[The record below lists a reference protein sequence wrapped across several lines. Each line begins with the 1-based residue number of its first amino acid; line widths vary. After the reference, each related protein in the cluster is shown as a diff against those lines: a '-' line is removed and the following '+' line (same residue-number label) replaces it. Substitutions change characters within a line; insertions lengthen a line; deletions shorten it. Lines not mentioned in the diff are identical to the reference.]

1 MKTIIKKYYFYLIL
15 LLCLLPAVVPVF
27 KPYVSGTADG
37 LGHRFRLVS
46 FYNSLNQGIMR
57 PRWAGEAALG
67 YGAPTFLFNY
77 PLPYYL
83 ASLILKAGFSVN
95 QSGQL
100 LSAAALLLSGFAM
113 YILGKK
119 LTGEKI
125 AGLVASVVY
134 VYAPYHLLM
143 TYLYDAWGEI
153 LAFIFPPLIL
163 YFIFKLNNQAVLE
176 IQKEKSQIQNPKSQT
191 NPKSK
196 IQKIISYLNLKFYLK
211 FELWNWDF
219 ILLILSWFLF
229 ILSHNVSAV
238 MFAPILLLFAFV
250 FGGFKIKP
258 FIMILNTFILGVI
271 ISAFFWLPAFVLQN
285 EMRYPQFL
293 AGESVMRG
301 SFFKSFTTLI
311 NNATQVIRNGI
322 ANYSDFTVG
331 WPILFISVLSLFV
344 IVYFIYRK
352 VFTGK
357 SNPERTGKRMSNLLQ
372 NKKIIQI
379 VWILIVFLFSLY
391 LVNYLS
397 NWLWGFIYFHFTLYP
412 FRFLFPAT
420 FLGSMMGALL
430 VSQIFNNSLDKT
442 GQTKKILWLTGIAT
456 ITVFSVVQGMPYT
469 KPYID
474 IFPFPDSYFFQR
486 QTVTSAPGTR
496 KNMLIKE
503 FLPLRAD
510 DSFLNEEEARDRRE
524 EMVITKGLGTIRIV
538 GSGSEKISA
547 RIEAKDNITATVN
560 RFYFPN
566 WKVYDRGVQIPIEWD
581 SNGRILLSLDPGN
594 HNLQLIFTV
603 SGIEKIGYLI
613 TLLGLIILF
622 WEIRIFR

>member
-1 MKTIIKKYYFYLIL
+1 MITIFKKYYFYFIL
-15 LLCLLPAVVPVF
+15 LLCLLPAVVPIF

-46 FYNSLNQGIMR
+46 FYKSLNQGIMH

-67 YGAPTFLFNY
+67 YGAPTFLYNY
-77 PLPYYL
+77 LLPYYL

-100 LSAAALLLSGFAM
+100 LSAAALLLSGFIM
-113 YILGKK
+113 YFLGNK
-119 LTGEKI
+119 LTGKKI

-143 TYLYDAWGEI
+143 TYLYDAWGEM

-163 YFIFKLNNQAVLE
+163 CLFLCLIGQINQIRKTL
-176 IQKEKSQIQNPKSQT
+176 
-191 NPKSK
+191 
-196 IQKIISYLNLKFYLK
+196 F
-211 FELWNWDF
+211 F
-219 ILLILSWFLF
+219 ILLVLSWFLF

-238 MFAPILLLFAFV
+238 MFAPILLFLAFV

-285 EMRYPQFL
+285 EMKYPQFL
-293 AGESVMRG
+293 AGESDMRG

-311 NNATQVIRNGI
+311 NNATQVIRNGT
-322 ANYSDFTVG
+322 ASYSDFTVG
-331 WPILFISVLSLFV
+331 WPILFIAVISLLV

-357 SNPERTGKRMSNLLQ
+357 SNPERTGRKISNLLQ
-372 NKKIIQI
+372 NKEIIQMGG
-379 VWILIVFLFSLY
+379 VLIIFLFSLY

-420 FLGSMMGALL
+420 FLGSIMGAFL
-430 VSQIFNNSLDKT
+430 VSQFFYKSLDKT
-442 GQTKKILWLTGIAT
+442 GKTKKILWWAGAT
-456 ITVFSVVQGMPYT
+456 AVIVFSVIQGMPYT

-503 FLPLRAD
+503 FLPLWAD
-510 DSFLNEEEARDRRE
+510 ESFLNEEEIKDRRE
-524 EMVITKGLGTIRIV
+524 EMVITEGE
-538 GSGSEKISA
+538 GSVRVVELGSEKISA
-547 RIEAKDNITATVN
+547 QIEAKDNITLTVN

-566 WKVYDRGVQIPIEWD
+566 WKVYDRGVQTPIEQD
-581 SNGRILLSLDPGN
+581 NNGRILLSLDPGN

-613 TLLGLIILF
+613 SLLGLIILF
-622 WEIRIFR
+622 WEIRILR

>member
-15 LLCLLPAVVPVF
+15 LLCLLPAIVPIF

-46 FYNSLNQGIMR
+46 FYNSLNQGIMH

-113 YILGKK
+113 YILAKF

-125 AGLVASVVY
+125 AGVVASVVY

-153 LAFIFPPLIL
+153 LAFIFPPLIFYL
-163 YFIFKLNNQAVLE
+163 MIGLINKSNIYQQHDKDKILNIKDKKYLLKIKNIFNFSSVYFIFNFL
-176 IQKEKSQIQNPKSQT
+176 
-191 NPKSK
+191 
-196 IQKIISYLNLKFYLK
+196 F
-211 FELWNWDF
+211 
-219 ILLILSWFLF
+219 LIFSWVLF

-238 MFAPILLLFAFV
+238 MFAPILLLLALV
-250 FGGFKIKP
+250 FGEFKIKP

-285 EMRYPQFL
+285 EMKYPQFL
-293 AGESVMRG
+293 TGESVMRG
-301 SFFKSFTTLI
+301 SFFKSFTTLTS
-311 NNATQVIRNGI
+311 NATQVIKNGT

-344 IVYFIYRK
+344 IVYIIYRR

-357 SNPERTGKRMSNLLQ
+357 SNSERTGRKISNLLQ
-372 NKKIIQI
+372 NKEIIQMGGVSI
-379 VWILIVFLFSLY
+379 IFLFSLY

-397 NWLWGFIYFHFTLYP
+397 NWLWGFIYFHFILYP

-420 FLGSMMGALL
+420 FLGSMMGAFL

-442 GQTKKILWLTGIAT
+442 GQTKKILWWVGIAT

-474 IFPFPDSYFFQR
+474 IFPFPDSYFFQK
-486 QTVTSAPGTR
+486 QTVNSAPGTR

-503 FLPLRAD
+503 FLPIGAD
-510 DSFLNEEEARDRRE
+510 ESFLNEEEVKDGRE

-547 RIEAKDNITATVN
+547 LIEAKDNITLTVN

-566 WKVYDRGVQIPIEWD
+566 WKVYDRGVQIPIERD
-581 SNGRILLSLDPGN
+581 NNGRILLSLNPGN

-603 SGIEKIGYLI
+603 SGIEKIGYVI
-613 TLLGLIILF
+613 SLLGLIILF
-622 WEIRIFR
+622 WELRILR